1 MLYVVSKGRT
11 LSKYYYY
18 IYIQKKFN
26 GALKDAARLYNI
38 SSFSLREKD
47 FKKKKE
53 KEQANWDTNTEV
65 ISDIPLKKNS
75 IFKLTLST
83 GFRNKIH

>member
-11 LSKYYYY
+11 LAKYYYY

-38 SSFSLREKD
+38 SSFSLREKKR
-47 FKKKKE
+47 FKKTRKKKRKQTGTQTQE
-53 KEQANWDTNTEV
+53 
-65 ISDIPLKKNS
+65 SY
-75 IFKLTLST
+75 LT
-83 GFRNKIH
+83 FP